1 MEVSFRKVFAIL
13 KPKRRWFQFSLRT
26 LFLLTAAV
34 ALLLGVG
41 SRPLEQWWHVR
52 SLQQLGVGI
61 GGPVTF
67 RYVPW
72 DPLGPAVDPVEALAA
87 PDPSAPGLY
96 ADFESLESTGFSW
109 ERLAAGDASFRAVEL
124 VSVCDIP
131 EFGDDWMPRL
141 ARLGRLRSVLLC
153 GTGVTDAG
161 LVHLQDLG
169 QLECLNLQGSK
180 VSDAGLEHLKKLTTL
195 RFLYL
200 DRTAVTDAGLVHL
213 HGLADLRCVSVTE
226 TGISDR
232 GVEQLEQ
239 ALPNCDVDR

>member
-1 MEVSFRKVFAIL
+1 MDVSFRKVFAIV

-52 SLQQLGVGI
+52 SLQQIGVGM
-61 GGPVTF
+61 GGPTTF
-67 RYVPW
+67 RYRPSGFLDTVA
-72 DPLGPAVDPVEALAA
+72 DPAA
-87 PDPSAPGLY
+87 PADPSAPGFY
-96 ADFESLESTGFSW
+96 AYCESLESAGFSW
-109 ERLAAGDASFRAVEL
+109 GRLAAGDASFHAVEL

-141 ARLGRLRSVLLC
+141 TRLRRLRSVVLC

-180 VSDAGLEHLKKLTTL
+180 VTDAGLEHLQKLTTL

-213 HGLADLRCVSVTE
+213 HGLADLRRVSVTE
-226 TGISDR
+226 TGITDR

-239 ALPNCDVDR
+239 ALPNCEVQR